1 MDGQL
6 AESVT
11 PVNAKR
17 RSSRH
22 HEPLLAAFVAGAT
35 VGEAARQ
42 AGVSERTA
50 QRWKANNADEVIAT
64 RRGML
69 DGLLDRVR
77 NALPAAL
84 HRLET
89 IAKDSQDEAVA
100 VRASLGIWDIF
111 GRVSDRMQLEERLSA
126 LEGAAHEREMHN
138 GKGN

>member
-1 MDGQL
+1 
-6 AESVT
+6 
-11 PVNAKR
+11 
-17 RSSRH
+17 
-22 HEPLLAAFVAGAT
+22 

-64 RRGML
+64 RRRML

-84 HRLET
+84 NRLET

-100 VRASLGIWDIF
+100 VRAALGIWDIF

-126 LEGAAHEREMHN
+126 LAGC
-138 GKGN
+138 